1 MTFIPFI
8 LFSDIYNI
16 YRSQLPLYITY
27 YPEEAFGQSASVVQL
42 FFLTNFSSLLFT
54 YIMSKQGDGRHC
66 NSSTSLFFERS
77 KSEKVVTQ
85 ATKKSREETD
95 NPVTFVNTSD
105 KTATTS
111 KANSISYYTQQNEK
125 LAFKRSYLN
134 DKKQDMSLIMNS

>member
-1 MTFIPFI
+1 
-8 LFSDIYNI
+8 
-16 YRSQLPLYITY
+16 
-27 YPEEAFGQSASVVQL
+27 
-42 FFLTNFSSLLFT
+42 
-54 YIMSKQGDGRHC
+54 MSKQGDGRHC

-95 NPVTFVNTSD
+95 NPVTFVSTSD

>member
-1 MTFIPFI
+1 M
-8 LFSDIYNI
+8 
-16 YRSQLPLYITY
+16 
-27 YPEEAFGQSASVVQL
+27 
-42 FFLTNFSSLLFT
+42 
-54 YIMSKQGDGRHC
+54 
-66 NSSTSLFFERS
+66 
-77 KSEKVVTQ
+77 TQ